1 VQRNLFEN
9 IKEFFQ
15 VLRKSRLWVF
25 ALVLIVIYGILLSRM
40 FHLQVIMGEQYQN
53 DYTYSI
59 VKERTLN
66 SSRGN
71 IYDRNGELLAYNELA
86 YTITIEDNGS
96 YNSTKD
102 KNKQLNAM
110 IAEIITEIE
119 KNGDQITNNFKISYN
134 EEDGTFYYNVSGTS
148 LKRFL
153 ADVYGHTSTSKLGYN
168 EDLGYDEAN
177 ATPEQVLEFLKKG
190 SKKVT
195 KFGVSD
201 EYDPELAYK
210 IIVIRYAMSE
220 KAYQKY
226 ISTTIATEISDE
238 SVAYISENA
247 YRLQGVEIMEDTIR
261 RYEDSEY
268 FAAIIGYT
276 GKISSDEYERLS
288 AESDEYTL
296 NDVVGKAGIE
306 QVMDTYLQGK
316 KGYEKLY
323 VDYLG
328 KTIEIIEREEP
339 TAGNDVYLSID
350 ADLTIA
356 AYDLLEQEVAGIV
369 YSNIENYLSDIPIPI
384 TDVYFALIN
393 NNVIDITEFT
403 NEDAGTYER
412 AVHEAFL
419 IRQEEVMSQM
429 KAEFL
434 GSNSTKF
441 GRMNEEA
448 QDYITYIINYLKN
461 QGILDTK
468 LIDKNDSVY
477 KEWQAGNSS
486 VQTYLNQAIAKGWI
500 DITEFVIDD
509 KYSDSTEIY
518 EALCE
523 DIFVEIKDSK
533 EFSKIIYQYMVDS
546 GRINGKQLCLVL
558 FEQGVLPYDD
568 EEIARLENGS
578 VTPMAFIKEKIKTLE
593 ITPAQL
599 ALDPCTGSCV
609 LTDVNTGEV
618 LAVVSYPG
626 YDNNRLANTIDAA
639 YYASLQEDLTNPFY
653 NKSTQERTAPGSTFK
668 IVTATAGLEEGV
680 INLATEIYD
689 RGPYENVSNRPKCWV
704 YPSSHGSI
712 NVSEAI
718 RDSCNYF
725 FYEVGYR
732 LSTNNYTTK
741 YNDSI
746 GINKIQEYA
755 GLFGLDETS
764 GVEIVEN
771 KPQIADEY
779 PVMAAIG
786 QSNHNFTTVQLARYV
801 TAIANRGTVYNY
813 TVLKQVCDTE
823 GNVIESYEPAV
834 RNNIDILDVSE
845 WNAIHLGMR
854 MVAQNS
860 SHFRN
865 FPVAVAG
872 KTGTAQQ
879 DLRRSN
885 HALFIGFAPYENPEI
900 SIATR
905 IAFGYTSSNAAH
917 YAKNVLTYYFEL
929 EDSNQLLNGNAVTI
943 DSSSNAVTD

>member
-1 VQRNLFEN
+1 MSES

-15 VLRKSRLWVF
+15 ALRKSRLWVF
-25 ALVLIVIYGILLSRM
+25 ALVLAIIYGILLSRM
-40 FHLQVIMGEQYQN
+40 FHLQVISGEQYQN

-71 IYDRNGELLAYNELA
+71 IYDRNGKLLAYNELA

-96 YNSTKD
+96 YDSTKD

-119 KNGDQITNNFKISYN
+119 KNGDQITNNFKIDYN
-134 EEDGTFYYNVSGTS
+134 EDGTYSYNVSGTS

-168 EDLGYDEAN
+168 ESLGYDEAN
-177 ATPEQVLEFLKKG
+177 ATPEQVMDFLKNG
-190 SKKVT
+190 SKRVT
-195 KFGVSD
+195 KFSVSD

-210 IIVIRYAMSE
+210 IVVIRYAMSE

-226 ISTTIATEISDE
+226 ITTTIATEISDE

-261 RYEDSEY
+261 RYNSSEY

-276 GKISSDEYERLS
+276 GKISSEEYERLS
-288 AESDEYTL
+288 AESEGYTL

-306 QVMDTYLQGK
+306 QVMDTYLQGS

-339 TAGNDVYLSID
+339 KAGNDVYLSID

-356 AYDLLEQEVAGIV
+356 AYDLLEQEIAGIV
-369 YSNIENYLSDIPIPI
+369 YSNIENYRSDIPIPI

-403 NEDAGTYER
+403 DEDAGTYEK
-412 AVHEAFL
+412 AVHAAFL
-419 IRQEEVMSQM
+419 TRQEEVMNQM
-429 KAEFL
+429 ETEFL
-434 GSNSTKF
+434 GTKTTKF

-448 QDYITYIINYLKN
+448 QDYITYIINYLKSE
-461 QGILDTK
+461 GILDTA
-468 LIDKNDSVY
+468 LIDKTDSVY

-509 KYSDSTEIY
+509 KYSDSSEIY

-523 DIFVEIKDSK
+523 DIFADIKESK

-546 GRINGKQLCLVL
+546 GRINGRQLCLVL
-558 FEQGVLPYDD
+558 FEQDVLPYDD
-568 EEIARLENGS
+568 EDIARLESGR
-578 VTPMAFIKEKIKTLE
+578 VTAMNFIKDKIKTLE

-609 LTDVNTGEV
+609 LTDVGTGEV

-653 NKSTQERTAPGSTFK
+653 NKATQERTAPGSTFK
-668 IVTATAGLEEGV
+668 IVTATAGLNEGV
-680 INLATEIYD
+680 INLGTEIYD
-689 RGPYENVSNRPKCWV
+689 KGPYENVSNKPKCWV

-712 NVSEAI
+712 NVAEAI

-732 LSTNNYTTK
+732 LSTNNYLTK
-741 YNDSI
+741 YSDSLGI
-746 GINKIQEYA
+746 GKIAEYA

-801 TAIANRGTVYNY
+801 TAIANKGSVYDY
-813 TVLKQVCDTE
+813 TILKKVCDTE
-823 GNVIESYEPAV
+823 GNVIEYYEPAI
-834 RNNIDILDVSE
+834 RNTIDVLNASE
-845 WNAIHLGMR
+845 WNAIHSGMR

-865 FPVAVAG
+865 FQISVAG

-879 DLRRSN
+879 DLRRAN
-885 HALFIGFAPYENPEI
+885 HAVFIGFAPYENPEI

-917 YAKNVLTYYFEL
+917 YAKNVLSYYFEV
-929 EDSNQLLNGNAVTI
+929 EDTDELLDGEAVTI
-943 DSSSNAVTD
+943 DGSSNAVTD

>member
-1 VQRNLFEN
+1 MSES

-15 VLRKSRLWVF
+15 TLKKSRLWVF
-25 ALVLIVIYGILLSRM
+25 ALVLIIIYGILLSRM
-40 FHLQVIMGEQYQN
+40 FQLQVISGEQYQN
-53 DYTYSI
+53 EYTYSI

-71 IYDRNGELLAYNELA
+71 IYDRNGKLLAYNELS

-96 YNSTKD
+96 YDSTKD

-119 KNGDQITNNFKISYN
+119 KNGDKITNNFKISYN
-134 EEDGTFYYNVSGTS
+134 EDDGTFFYNVSGSS

-168 EDLGYDEAN
+168 ETLGYDEAN
-177 ATPEQVLEFLKKG
+177 ATPEQVMDFLKYGCKG
-190 SKKVT
+190 VT
-195 KFGVSD
+195 KFSVSD
-201 EYDPELAYK
+201 EYDTELAYK
-210 IIVIRYAMSE
+210 IVVIRYAMSE

-226 ISTTIATEISDE
+226 ITTTIATEISDE

-261 RYEDSEY
+261 RYNDSEY

-276 GKISSDEYERLS
+276 GKISSEEYERLS
-288 AESDEYTL
+288 AESEEYTL
-296 NDVVGKAGIE
+296 NDVVGKSGIE

-339 TAGNDVYLSID
+339 KAGNDVYLSID

-356 AYDLLEQEVAGIV
+356 AYDLLEQEIAGIV
-369 YSNIENYLSDIPIPI
+369 YSNIENYRSDIPIPI

-393 NNVIDITEFT
+393 NNVIDITRFASD
-403 NEDAGTYER
+403 DAGTYEKE
-412 AVHEAFL
+412 VYSAFL
-419 IRQEEVMSQM
+419 KRQQEVLGQM
-429 KAEFL
+429 EDELL
-434 GSNSTKF
+434 GSRSTKF
-441 GRMNEEA
+441 GRMNDEA
-448 QDYITYIINYLKN
+448 QDYITYIINYLKSS
-461 QGILDTK
+461 GILDTK
-468 LIDKNDSVY
+468 LIDKTDSVY

-509 KYSDSTEIY
+509 KYSDSSEIY
-518 EALCE
+518 EALCA
-523 DIFVEIKDSK
+523 DIFADIKESK
-533 EFSKIIYQYMVDS
+533 EFSKIIYQYMIDS
-546 GRINGKQLCLVL
+546 GRITGKQLCLVL
-558 FEQGVLPYDD
+558 FEQNVLAYDD
-568 EEIARLENGS
+568 EEISNLENGRVS
-578 VTPMAFIKEKIKTLE
+578 AMSFIKDKIKNLH

-609 LTDVNTGEV
+609 VTDVNNGEV
-618 LAVVSYPG
+618 LAIVSYPG
-626 YDNNRLANTIDAA
+626 YDNNRLANTIDAS

-653 NKSTQERTAPGSTFK
+653 NKATQEKTAPGSTFK
-668 IVTATAGLEEGV
+668 IVTATAGLSEGV
-680 INLATEIYD
+680 INLSTEIYD
-689 RGPYENVSNRPKCWV
+689 KGAYENIDNKPRCWI
-704 YPSSHGSI
+704 YPSSHGNV

-732 LSTNNYTTK
+732 LSTNNYLTK
-741 YNDSI
+741 YSDSL
-746 GINKIQEYA
+746 GIEKLTEYA

-764 GVEIVEN
+764 GVEIVESS
-771 KPQIADEY
+771 PQIADSY
-779 PVMAAIG
+779 PVMASIG

-801 TAIANRGTVYNY
+801 TAIANSGTVYNY
-813 TVLKQVCDTE
+813 TILKQVCDTD
-823 GNVIESYEPAV
+823 GNVMETYEPTV
-834 RNNIDILDVSE
+834 RNTIDVLDTSE
-845 WNAIHLGMR
+845 WNALHSGMR
-854 MVAQNS
+854 MVAQKS
-860 SHFRN
+860 SHFKN
-865 FPVAVAG
+865 FEISVAG

-879 DLRRSN
+879 DLRRAN
-885 HALFIGFAPYENPEI
+885 HAVFIGYAPYENPEI

-917 YAKNVLTYYFEL
+917 YAKNVLSYYFEV
-929 EDSNQLLNGNAVTI
+929 EDTGDLLDGQAVTI

>member
-1 VQRNLFEN
+1 
-9 IKEFFQ
+9 
-15 VLRKSRLWVF
+15 
-25 ALVLIVIYGILLSRM
+25 
-40 FHLQVIMGEQYQN
+40 MGEQYQN

-71 IYDRNGELLAYNELA
+71 IYDRNGKLLAYNELA
-86 YTITIEDNGS
+86 YSITIEDNGS
-96 YNSTKD
+96 YDSTKD

-119 KNGDQITNNFKISYN
+119 KNGDQITNNFKITYN
-134 EEDGTFYYNVSGTS
+134 EDGTYSYNVSGTS

-153 ADVYGHTSTSKLGYN
+153 ADVYGHTSTSKLGYD
-168 EDLGYDEAN
+168 EDLGYDQAN
-177 ATPEQVLEFLKKG
+177 ATPEQVLDFLKNG

-210 IIVIRYAMSE
+210 IVVIRYAMSE

-238 SVAYISENA
+238 SVAYISENG
-247 YRLQGVEIMEDTIR
+247 YRLQGVEIVEDTIR
-261 RYEDSEY
+261 RYNYSDY

-276 GKISSDEYERLS
+276 GKISSEEYERLS
-288 AESDEYTL
+288 AESDGYTL

-306 QVMDTYLQGK
+306 QVMDTYLQGS

-339 TAGNDVYLSID
+339 SAGNDVYLSID

-356 AYDLLEQEVAGIV
+356 AYDILEQEVAGIV
-369 YSNIENYLSDIPIPI
+369 YSNIENYRSDIPIPI

-393 NNVIDITEFT
+393 NNVIDISHFT
-403 NEDAGTYER
+403 AEDAGIYEQ
-412 AVHEAFL
+412 AIHAAFL
-419 IRQEEVMSQM
+419 SRQTEVMNQM
-429 KAEFL
+429 ENEFF
-434 GSNSTKF
+434 GSNATKF

-448 QDYITYIINYLKN
+448 QDYVTYIINYLKAE
-461 QGILDTK
+461 GILDTN
-468 LIDKNDSVY
+468 LIDKNNSIY

-486 VQTYLNQAIAKGWI
+486 MQTYLTQAIAMGWI

-518 EALCE
+518 EALCA
-523 DIFVEIKDSK
+523 DIISEIKESK
-533 EFSKIIYQYMVDS
+533 EFSKIIYQYMVAN
-546 GRINGKQLCLVL
+546 GKITGKQLCLVL
-558 FEQGVLPYDD
+558 YEQNVLPYDD
-568 EEIARLENGS
+568 EEIASLEKGTISAMNF
-578 VTPMAFIKEKIKTLE
+578 MKEKIQNLE

-609 LTDVNTGEV
+609 ITDVKTGEV

-626 YDNNRLANTIDAA
+626 YDNNRLANTIDSA
-639 YYASLQEDLTNPFY
+639 YYQALQKDLTNPFY
-653 NKSTQERTAPGSTFK
+653 NKATQERTAPGSTFK
-668 IVTATAGLEEGV
+668 IITSTAGLAEGV
-680 INLATEIYD
+680 INLGTEIYD
-689 RGPYENVSNRPKCWV
+689 KGAYEHVSNHPRCWV

-732 LSTNNYTTK
+732 LSTNNYLTK
-741 YNDSI
+741 YNDTI
-746 GINKIQEYA
+746 GIEKITEYA
-755 GLFGLDETS
+755 SMFGLDETS

-786 QSNHNFTTVQLARYV
+786 QSNHNYTTVQLARYV
-801 TAIANRGTVYNY
+801 TAIANKGMVYDY
-813 TVLKQVCDTE
+813 TILKKVCDTS
-823 GNVIESYEPAV
+823 GNTIEEFEPQI
-834 RNNIDILDVSE
+834 RNTIDILETSE
-845 WNAIHLGMR
+845 WNALHSGMR
-854 MVAQNS
+854 MMAQNS

-865 FPVAVAG
+865 FAVAVAG

-885 HALFIGFAPYENPEI
+885 HALFIGFAPYDNPQI

-917 YAKNVLTYYFEL
+917 YAKNVLSYYFEV
-929 EDSNQLLNGNAVTI
+929 EDSATLLDGQAVSVNG
-943 DSSSNAVTD
+943 SSNAVTD

>member
-1 VQRNLFEN
+1 MSES

-15 VLRKSRLWVF
+15 VLKKSRLWVF
-25 ALVLIVIYGILLSRM
+25 VVVIVIIYGILLSRM

-71 IYDRNGELLAYNELA
+71 IYDRNGKLLAYNELA

-96 YNSTKD
+96 YDSTKD
-102 KNKQLNAM
+102 KNKQLNAL

-119 KNGDQITNNFKISYN
+119 KNGDTITNNFKISYN
-134 EEDGTFYYNVSGTS
+134 EDGTYSYNVSGTS

-153 ADVYGHTSTSKLGYN
+153 ADVYGHTSTSTLGYD
-168 EDLGYDEAN
+168 EDLGYDLAN
-177 ATPEQVLEFLKKG
+177 ATPEQVMEYLM
-190 SKKVT
+190 T
-195 KFGVSD
+195 DNYKFQVSE
-201 EYDPELAYK
+201 EYEPELAYK
-210 IIVIRYAMSE
+210 ITVIRYAMSE

-247 YRLQGVEIMEDTIR
+247 YRLQGVEVVEDTIR
-261 RYEDSEY
+261 RYNHSEY

-276 GKISSDEYERLS
+276 GKISSEEYEALS
-288 AESDEYTL
+288 AENDGYTL
-296 NDVVGKAGIE
+296 QDVIGKAGIE
-306 QVMDTYLQGK
+306 QVMDTYLQGS

-369 YSNIENYLSDIPIPI
+369 YSNIENYRSDIPIPI

-393 NNVIDITEFT
+393 NSVIDIEHFTE
-403 NEDAGTYER
+403 EDARPNEK
-412 AVHEAFL
+412 AVHAAFL
-419 IRQEEVMSQM
+419 DGQEEVLSMM
-429 KAEFL
+429 HAEFF
-434 GSNSTKF
+434 GSNATPF
-441 GRMNEEA
+441 GSMNEEQ
-448 QDYITYIINYLKN
+448 QDYITYIINYLKQN
-461 QGILDTK
+461 DILDTS
-468 LIDKNDSVY
+468 LIDTSDSVY

-500 DITEFVIDD
+500 NITEFAIDD
-509 KYSDSTEIY
+509 KYSDSSEVY
-518 EALCE
+518 EALCQ
-523 DIFVEIKDSK
+523 DIFEEIKNS
-533 EFSKIIYQYMVDS
+533 EAFSKIIYQYMVDA
-546 GRINGKQLCLVL
+546 GKVTGKQICLIL
-558 FEQGVLPYDD
+558 YEQNVLPYDD
-568 EEIARLENGS
+568 EEVSKLENGVIS
-578 VTPMAFIKEKIKTLE
+578 PVAFMKEKIQNLD

-609 LTDVNTGEV
+609 ITDVNTGEV

-626 YDNNRLANTIDAA
+626 YDNNRLANTIDAD
-639 YYASLQEDLTNPFY
+639 YYNALQQDLTNPFY
-653 NKSTQERTAPGSTFK
+653 NKATQERTAPGSTFK
-668 IVTATAGLEEGV
+668 IITATAGLSEGV
-680 INLATEIYD
+680 INLGTEIYD
-689 RGPYENVSNRPKCWV
+689 KGAYEHVSNHPRCWV

-732 LSTNNYTTK
+732 LSTNNYLSK
-741 YNDSI
+741 YNEET
-746 GINKIQEYA
+746 GIDKIAEYA
-755 GLFGLDETS
+755 SMFGLDETS
-764 GVEIVEN
+764 GVEITEN
-771 KPQIADEY
+771 KPQLANEY

-786 QSNHNFTTVQLARYV
+786 QSNNNFTTVQLARYV
-801 TAIANRGTVYNY
+801 TAIANSGTVYNY
-813 TVLKQVCDTE
+813 TILNKVCDTE
-823 GNVIESYEPAV
+823 GNVLETFEPTV
-834 RNNIDILDVSE
+834 RNTIDCLTE
-845 WNAIHLGMR
+845 QQWNALHAGMR
-854 MVAQNS
+854 MVVENS
-860 SHFRN
+860 SKFNN
-865 FPVAVAG
+865 FPIATAG

-885 HALFIGFAPYENPEI
+885 HALFIGYAPYENPEI

-917 YAKNVLTYYFEL
+917 YAKNVLAYYFEV
-929 EDSNQLLNGNAVTI
+929 EDANTLLDGQASIIENNSNSVN
-943 DSSSNAVTD
+943 D

>member
-1 VQRNLFEN
+1 MSES

-15 VLRKSRLWVF
+15 VLKKSRLWVF
-25 ALVLIVIYGILLSRM
+25 VVVIVIIYGILLSRM

-71 IYDRNGELLAYNELA
+71 IYDRNGKLLAYNELA

-96 YNSTKD
+96 YDSTKD
-102 KNKQLNAM
+102 KNKQLNAL

-119 KNGDQITNNFKISYN
+119 KNGDTITNNFKISYN
-134 EEDGTFYYNVSGTS
+134 EDGTYSYNVSGTS

-153 ADVYGHTSTSKLGYN
+153 ADVYGHTSTSTLGYD
-168 EDLGYDEAN
+168 EDLGYDLAN
-177 ATPEQVLEFLKKG
+177 ATPEQVMEYLM
-190 SKKVT
+190 T
-195 KFGVSD
+195 DNYKFQVSE
-201 EYDPELAYK
+201 EYEPELAYK
-210 IIVIRYAMSE
+210 ITVIRYAMSE

-247 YRLQGVEIMEDTIR
+247 YRLQGVEVVEDTIR
-261 RYEDSEY
+261 RYNHSEY

-276 GKISSDEYERLS
+276 GKISSEEYEALS
-288 AESDEYTL
+288 AENDGYTL
-296 NDVVGKAGIE
+296 QDVIGKAGIE
-306 QVMDTYLQGK
+306 QVMDTYLQGS

-369 YSNIENYLSDIPIPI
+369 YSNIENYRSDIPIPI

-393 NNVIDITEFT
+393 NSVIDIEHFTE
-403 NEDAGTYER
+403 EDARPNEK
-412 AVHEAFL
+412 AVHAAFL
-419 IRQEEVMSQM
+419 DGQEEVLSMM
-429 KAEFL
+429 RAEFF
-434 GSNSTKF
+434 GSNATPF
-441 GRMNEEA
+441 GSMNEEQ
-448 QDYITYIINYLKN
+448 QDYITYIINYLKQN
-461 QGILDTK
+461 DILDTS
-468 LIDKNDSVY
+468 LIDTSDSVY

-500 DITEFVIDD
+500 NITEFAIDD
-509 KYSDSTEIY
+509 KYSDSSEVY
-518 EALCE
+518 EALCQ
-523 DIFVEIKDSK
+523 DIFEEIKNS
-533 EFSKIIYQYMVDS
+533 EAFSKIIYQYMVDA
-546 GRINGKQLCLVL
+546 GKVTGKQICLIL
-558 FEQGVLPYDD
+558 YEQNVLPYDD
-568 EEIARLENGS
+568 EEVSKLENGVIS
-578 VTPMAFIKEKIKTLE
+578 PVAFMKEKIQNLD

-609 LTDVNTGEV
+609 ITDVNTGEV

-626 YDNNRLANTIDAA
+626 YDNNRLANTIDAD
-639 YYASLQEDLTNPFY
+639 YYNALQQDLTNPFY
-653 NKSTQERTAPGSTFK
+653 NKATQERTAPGSTFK
-668 IVTATAGLEEGV
+668 IITATAGLSEGV
-680 INLATEIYD
+680 INLGTEIYD
-689 RGPYENVSNRPKCWV
+689 KGAYEHVSNHPRCWV

-732 LSTNNYTTK
+732 LSTNNYLSK
-741 YNDSI
+741 YNEET
-746 GINKIQEYA
+746 GIDKIAEYA
-755 GLFGLDETS
+755 SMFGLDETS
-764 GVEIVEN
+764 GVEITEN
-771 KPQIADEY
+771 KPQLANEY

-786 QSNHNFTTVQLARYV
+786 QSNNNFTTVQLARYV
-801 TAIANRGTVYNY
+801 TAIANSGTVYNY
-813 TVLKQVCDTE
+813 TILNKVCDTE
-823 GNVIESYEPAV
+823 GNVLETFEPTV
-834 RNNIDILDVSE
+834 RNTIDCLTE
-845 WNAIHLGMR
+845 QQWNALHAGMR
-854 MVAQNS
+854 MVVENS
-860 SHFRN
+860 SKFNN
-865 FPVAVAG
+865 FPIATAG

-885 HALFIGFAPYENPEI
+885 HALFIGYAPYENPEI

-917 YAKNVLTYYFEL
+917 YAKNVLAYYFEV
-929 EDSNQLLNGNAVTI
+929 EDANTLLDGQASIIENNSNSVN
-943 DSSSNAVTD
+943 D

>member
-1 VQRNLFEN
+1 MSEN

-15 VLRKSRLWVF
+15 LLKKTRLWVL
-25 ALVLIVIYGILLSRM
+25 ALFMLAIYGILLGRM
-40 FHLQVIMGEQYQN
+40 FYLQVIMGEQYQN

-71 IYDRNGELLAYNELA
+71 IYDRNGKLLAYNELA
-86 YTITIEDNGS
+86 YTIRIEDNGS
-96 YNSTKD
+96 YDSTND
-102 KNKQLNAM
+102 KNEQLNAM

-119 KNGDQITNNFKISYN
+119 KNGDQITNNFKIDYN
-134 EEDGTFYYNVSGTS
+134 EDGTYSYNVSGTS

-177 ATPEQVLEFLKKG
+177 ATPEQVLTFLKKG
-190 SKKVT
+190 YKKTT

-201 EYDPELAYK
+201 VYDDELAYK
-210 IIVIRYAMSE
+210 IVVIRYAMSE

-226 ISTTIATEISDE
+226 ISTTIATEVSDE

-247 YRLQGVEIMEDTIR
+247 YRLQGVEVVEDTIR
-261 RYEDSEY
+261 RYNDSEY
-268 FAAIIGYT
+268 FASIIGYT
-276 GKISSDEYERLS
+276 GKISLDEYERLS
-288 AESDEYTL
+288 EENEAYTL
-296 NDVVGKAGIE
+296 NDVVGKSGIE

-356 AYDLLEQEVAGIV
+356 AYDILEQEIAGIV
-369 YSNIENYLSDIPIPI
+369 YSNIENYSSNIPIPI

-393 NNVIDITEFT
+393 NNVIDITEFSK
-403 NEDAGTYER
+403 EDAGTYEQ
-412 AVHEAFL
+412 AVYAAFL
-419 IRQEEVMSQM
+419 SGQEEILKKM
-429 KAEFL
+429 ENELL
-434 GSNSTKF
+434 GANPEKF
-441 GRMNEEA
+441 GNMKEET
-448 QDYITYIINYLKN
+448 QDYITYIINYLKSE
-461 QGILDTK
+461 GILDTS
-468 LIDKNDSVY
+468 LIDKTDSVY

-486 VQTYLNQAIAKGWI
+486 IQTYLQQAITKGWI
-500 DITEFVIDD
+500 DITAFIIDD

-523 DIFVEIKDSK
+523 DILTEIAESK
-533 EFSKIIYQYMVDS
+533 EFSKIIYQYMIEKGS
-546 GRINGKQLCLVL
+546 IQGKQLCLVL
-558 FEQGVLPYDD
+558 FEQGILPYDD

-578 VTPMAFIKEKIKTLE
+578 VSAMSFIKEKIKNLD

-609 LTDVNTGEV
+609 LTNVNTGEV

-626 YDNNRLANTIDAA
+626 YDNNRLANTIDAD
-639 YYASLQEDLTNPFY
+639 YYAALQEDLTNPFY
-653 NKSTQERTAPGSTFK
+653 NKATQERTAPGSTFK
-668 IVTATAGLEEGV
+668 IVTATAGLSEGV
-680 INLATEIYD
+680 INLNTEIYD
-689 RGPYENVSNRPKCWV
+689 KGAYENIDNRPRCWI

-712 NVSEAI
+712 TVSEAI

-732 LSTNNYTTK
+732 LSTNNYLTK
-741 YNDSI
+741 YNDST
-746 GINKIQEYA
+746 GISKITEYA

-771 KPQIADEY
+771 KPQIADTY

-786 QSNHNFTTVQLARYV
+786 QSNHNFTTIQLARYV
-801 TAIANRGTVYNY
+801 TAIANSGTVYNY
-813 TVLKQVCDTE
+813 TVLKQVCDTD
-823 GNVIESYEPAV
+823 GNIIETYEPTV
-834 RNNIDILDVSE
+834 RNTVDVLNDSE
-845 WNAIHLGMR
+845 WNALHYGMR
-854 MVAQNS
+854 MVVENS
-860 SHFRN
+860 SKFKD
-865 FPVAVAG
+865 FPISVAG

-879 DLRRSN
+879 DLRRAN
-885 HALFIGFAPYENPEI
+885 HAVFIGYAPYENPEI

-905 IAFGYTSSNAAH
+905 IAFGYTSGNAAH
-917 YAKNVLTYYFEL
+917 YAKNVLAYYFEV
-929 EDSNQLLNGNAVTI
+929 EDSDELLDGQAVSI
-943 DSSSNAVTD
+943 DGSSNSVTD

>member
-1 VQRNLFEN
+1 MSES

-15 VLRKSRLWVF
+15 ALRKSRLWVF
-25 ALVLIVIYGILLSRM
+25 ALVLAIIYGILLSRM
-40 FHLQVIMGEQYQN
+40 FHLQVILGEQYQN

-96 YNSTKD
+96 YDSTKD

-119 KNGDQITNNFKISYN
+119 KNGDEITNNFKISYN
-134 EEDGTFYYNVSGTS
+134 EEDGTYSYNVSGTS

-168 EDLGYDEAN
+168 ESLGYDEAN
-177 ATPEQVLEFLKKG
+177 ATPEQVMDFLKNG
-190 SKKVT
+190 SKRVT
-195 KFGVSD
+195 KFSVSD

-210 IIVIRYAMSE
+210 IVVIRYAMSE

-226 ISTTIATEISDE
+226 ITTTIATEISDE

-261 RYEDSEY
+261 RYNNSEY

-276 GKISSDEYERLS
+276 GKISSEEYERLS
-288 AESDEYTL
+288 AENEGYTL
-296 NDVVGKAGIE
+296 NDVVGKSGIE
-306 QVMDTYLQGK
+306 QVMDTYLQGS

-339 TAGNDVYLSID
+339 KAGNDVYLSID

-356 AYDLLEQEVAGIV
+356 AYDLLEQEIAGIV
-369 YSNIENYLSDIPIPI
+369 YSNIENYRSDIPIPI

-403 NEDAGTYER
+403 DEDAGTYEK
-412 AVHEAFL
+412 AVHAAFL
-419 IRQEEVMSQM
+419 TRQEEVMNQM
-429 KAEFL
+429 ETEFL
-434 GSNSTKF
+434 GTKTTKF

-448 QDYITYIINYLKN
+448 QDYITYIINYLKAE
-461 QGILDTK
+461 GILDTA
-468 LIDKNDSVY
+468 LIDKTDSVY

-500 DITEFVIDD
+500 DITEFVVDD
-509 KYSDSTEIY
+509 KYSDSSEIY

-523 DIFVEIKDSK
+523 DIFADIKESK

-546 GRINGKQLCLVL
+546 GRINGRQLCLVL
-558 FEQGVLPYDD
+558 FEQDVLPYDD
-568 EEIARLENGS
+568 EDIARLESGR
-578 VTPMAFIKEKIKTLE
+578 VTAMNFIKDKIKTLE

-609 LTDVNTGEV
+609 LTDVGTGEV

-653 NKSTQERTAPGSTFK
+653 NKATQERTAPGSTFK
-668 IVTATAGLEEGV
+668 IVTATAGLNEGV
-680 INLATEIYD
+680 INIGTEIYD
-689 RGPYENVSNRPKCWV
+689 KGPYENVSNKPKCWV

-712 NVSEAI
+712 NVAEAI

-732 LSTNNYTTK
+732 LSTNNYLTK
-741 YNDSI
+741 YSDSLGI
-746 GINKIQEYA
+746 GKIAEYA

-786 QSNHNFTTVQLARYV
+786 QSNHNYTTVQLARYV
-801 TAIANRGTVYNY
+801 TAIANKGSVYDY
-813 TVLKQVCDTE
+813 TILKKVCDTE
-823 GNVIESYEPAV
+823 GNVIEYYEPAI
-834 RNNIDILDVSE
+834 RNTIDVLNESE
-845 WNAIHLGMR
+845 WNAIHSGMR

-865 FPVAVAG
+865 FQISVAG

-879 DLRRSN
+879 DLRRAN
-885 HALFIGFAPYENPEI
+885 HALFIGYAPYENPEI

-917 YAKNVLTYYFEL
+917 YAKNVLSYYFEV
-929 EDSNQLLNGNAVTI
+929 EDSQKLLDGQAVSI
-943 DSSSNAVTD
+943 DGTSNAVTD

>member
-1 VQRNLFEN
+1 
-9 IKEFFQ
+9 
-15 VLRKSRLWVF
+15 
-25 ALVLIVIYGILLSRM
+25 
-40 FHLQVIMGEQYQN
+40 
-53 DYTYSI
+53 
-59 VKERTLN
+59 
-66 SSRGN
+66 
-71 IYDRNGELLAYNELA
+71 
-86 YTITIEDNGS
+86 
-96 YNSTKD
+96 
-102 KNKQLNAM
+102 
-110 IAEIITEIE
+110 
-119 KNGDQITNNFKISYN
+119 
-134 EEDGTFYYNVSGTS
+134 
-148 LKRFL
+148 
-153 ADVYGHTSTSKLGYN
+153 
-168 EDLGYDEAN
+168 
-177 ATPEQVLEFLKKG
+177 
-190 SKKVT
+190 
-195 KFGVSD
+195 
-201 EYDPELAYK
+201 
-210 IIVIRYAMSE
+210 
-220 KAYQKY
+220 
-226 ISTTIATEISDE
+226 
-238 SVAYISENA
+238 
-247 YRLQGVEIMEDTIR
+247 
-261 RYEDSEY
+261 
-268 FAAIIGYT
+268 
-276 GKISSDEYERLS
+276 
-288 AESDEYTL
+288 
-296 NDVVGKAGIE
+296 
-306 QVMDTYLQGK
+306 
-316 KGYEKLY
+316 
-323 VDYLG
+323 
-328 KTIEIIEREEP
+328 
-339 TAGNDVYLSID
+339 
-350 ADLTIA
+350 
-356 AYDLLEQEVAGIV
+356 
-369 YSNIENYLSDIPIPI
+369 
-384 TDVYFALIN
+384 
-393 NNVIDITEFT
+393 
-403 NEDAGTYER
+403 
-412 AVHEAFL
+412 
-419 IRQEEVMSQM
+419 
-429 KAEFL
+429 
-434 GSNSTKF
+434 
-441 GRMNEEA
+441 
-448 QDYITYIINYLKN
+448 
-461 QGILDTK
+461 
-468 LIDKNDSVY
+468 VY

-500 DITEFVIDD
+500 DITEFVIED

-523 DIFVEIKDSK
+523 DIFAEIRDSK

-568 EEIARLENGS
+568 EEMARLENGS
-578 VTPMAFIKEKIKTLE
+578 VTPMSFIKEKIKTLE

-626 YDNNRLANTIDAA
+626 YDNNRLANTIDSA

-668 IVTATAGLEEGV
+668 IVTAAAGLEEGV

-689 RGPYENVSNRPKCWV
+689 RGPYENVSNHPRCWV

-732 LSTNNYTTK
+732 LSTNNYLTK
-741 YNDSI
+741 YSDSV
-746 GINKIQEYA
+746 GIDKIAEYA
-755 GLFGLDETS
+755 SLFGLDETS

-813 TVLKQVCDTE
+813 TILNKVCDTE
-823 GNVIESYEPAV
+823 GNVIESYKPSV
-834 RNNIDILDVSE
+834 RNTIDMLDVSE
-845 WNAIHLGMR
+845 WNALHTGMR

-865 FPVAVAG
+865 FAISVAG

-917 YAKNVLTYYFEL
+917 YAKNVLSYYFEV
-929 EDSNQLLNGNAVTI
+929 EDANQLLDGQAVSINGT
-943 DSSSNAVTD
+943 SNAVTD